1 MTKMANTTS
10 PIRKA
15 RILLAA
21 VLAFATA
28 PLFAIEPFN
37 ADYQATY
44 MGLQANGRMS
54 LTKEAGNR
62 WKYSLDISGAGAR
75 MTQTTQFEVNGDAW
89 RPLSSVDTQR
99 GESGLAAMLVKRR
112 TVNASFDWS
121 RGVATWSGDV
131 RPDRSG
137 PIRLQAGDVDG
148 MLMNLALVRDFAS
161 GQELAY
167 RLVEEGRARRQVF
180 SPAGTETITVQ
191 GREHRATKVVHRDGS
206 RTITAW
212 IVDGLPVPARILQQR
227 DGRDHIDL
235 QLRSLR

>member
-1 MTKMANTTS
+1 M
-10 PIRKA
+10 RKA

-21 VLAFATA
+21 MLAFATT

-37 ADYQATY
+37 AEYQASY
-44 MGLQANGRMS
+44 MGLQATGRMTLANES
-54 LTKEAGNR
+54 GNR

-75 MTQTTQFEVNGDAW
+75 MTQSTQFEVNGDTW

-99 GESGLAAMLVKRR
+99 GESGIASMLVKNR
-112 TVNASFDWS
+112 TVNANFDWS
-121 RGVATWSGDV
+121 RGVATWTGDV
-131 RPDRSG
+131 RSERAG
-137 PIRLQAGDVDG
+137 PIRLQPGDLDG

-180 SPAGTETITVQ
+180 NPAGTETITVQ
-191 GREHRATKVVHRDGS
+191 GREQRATKVVHRDGA
-206 RTITAW
+206 RTTTAW

-227 DGRDHIDL
+227 NGRDHIDL
-235 QLRSLR
+235 RLRSVR